1 MTAPRSFNV
10 LARALALVAVVVVL
24 DACNK
29 VEPTKAI
36 ITVVDEDSHAV
47 PGAFVKLY
55 ANPTY
60 PLGDPSRLLKEG
72 TTGADGRIVFDYS
85 DFYKQ
90 GQAGFAVLDIFA
102 SYDTLSAAGIIKI
115 LEEEENEETV
125 TLVP

>member
-1 MTAPRSFNV
+1 MTSTRSVRV
-10 LARALALVAVVVVL
+10 LTHVLALVATAFL
-24 DACNK
+24 FDSCNK

-36 ITVVDEDSHAV
+36 ITVVDEDSHVVA
-47 PGAFVKLY
+47 GAYVKLF

-72 TTGADGRIVFDYS
+72 NTGSDGRIVFDYS

-90 GQAGFAVLDIFA
+90 GQAGFAVLDIYA
-102 SYDTLSAAGIIKI
+102 SYDTLAAEGIIKI
-115 LEEEENEETV
+115 LEEEETEETV